1 MSFRNSYAEAIF
13 IFSGKDVAR
22 EMHFSE
28 FEAVLEGFVPLAEQA
43 GQLVHA
49 VYLRVGSGCRV
60 TAAVFFLIEFDKA
73 GFADRRW
80 NVPIE
85 QLAETSAEGPDLG
98 AGPIRLACRS
108 QCAIAWHQQQLWD
121 PQMSP
126 QCNHFAAIKR
136 SLERNAL
143 HLVVPEDIPTLTTE
157 STPEVSDQSQL
168 TSTSSRE
175 AIEALDAQWRARVAQ
190 TIKEARLRVSTLKQ
204 QSQQQTDDLRDQLR
218 QQSELAQ
225 SERIKLEQELQ
236 VQFDKTK
243 GLQEVID
250 GQGQKLKGLREYFE
264 HKLTNL
270 KNDDAISV
278 DSIRQHLQADFDAE
292 LITAKQSYEEK
303 LQMRDVEVMYRD
315 TQLAGLAEEIEK
327 LQAEKQALLE
337 SSGNNLLEQI
347 QRSGISFVSFQ
358 PGAGHMTIPVE
369 DVARFMS
376 DSAEYTAEKCR
387 VDVGVFKLWR
397 RHYQDPV
404 CAKET
409 ANGTICGKLLTR
421 VDRPA
426 DFIEGRSDCCSEH
439 QQVDSPLA
447 QALS

>member
-1 MSFRNSYAEAIF
+1 MSFRNSYAEAVF
-13 IFSGKDVAR
+13 IFSGKDVVR

-43 GQLVHA
+43 AQSVHA
-49 VYLRVGSGCRV
+49 VYLRVGTGCRV

-80 NVPIE
+80 NVPLE

-136 SLERNAL
+136 SIEKNAL
-143 HLVVPEDIPTLTTE
+143 HLVVPDDIPTLSAEPAVKTLDE
-157 STPEVSDQSQL
+157 PQAIAQSNKK
-168 TSTSSRE
+168 
-175 AIEALDAQWRARVAQ
+175 AMADLDAQWRARVAQ

-204 QSQQQTDDLRDQLR
+204 QSQQQIDDLKDQLR
-218 QQSELAQ
+218 RQSESSKREQL
-225 SERIKLEQELQ
+225 KLESELQ
-236 VQFDKTK
+236 LQIDKVS
-243 GLQEVID
+243 EHSHVID
-250 GQGQKLKGLREYFE
+250 GQEQKLKGLREYFE

-270 KNDDAISV
+270 KSV
-278 DSIRQHLQADFDAE
+278 DTVSVDTIRQHLQADFEAE
-292 LITAKQSYEEK
+292 LTELKKSYEEK

-315 TQLAGLAEEIEK
+315 TQLAGLTEEIDK
-327 LQAEKQALLE
+327 LRAEKQALLE

-369 DVARFMS
+369 DVARFMN
-376 DSAEYTAEKCR
+376 DSAAYTAEKCR
-387 VDVGVFKLWR
+387 VDVGVFRRWR

-404 CAKET
+404 CVREIAG
-409 ANGTICGKLLTR
+409 GTICGKLLTR

-426 DFIEGRSDCCSEH
+426 DFVEGSSDCCNEH
-439 QQVDSPLA
+439 QTADSPLA
-447 QALS
+447 QVLS

>member
-13 IFSGKDVAR
+13 IFSGKDVVR

-28 FEAVLEGFVPLAEQA
+28 FEAVLEGFVPLVEQA
-43 GQLVHA
+43 AQTVNA

-60 TAAVFFLIEFDKA
+60 TAAVFFLIEFDKG

-126 QCNHFAAIKR
+126 HCNHFASIKR

-143 HLVVPEDIPTLTTE
+143 HLVIPEDVPTLSVEPANETQT
-157 STPEVSDQSQL
+157 QGQ
-168 TSTSSRE
+168 TSSVSEEKALE
-175 AIEALDAQWRARVAQ
+175 ANDSKWRARVAQ
-190 TIKEARLRVSTLKQ
+190 TIKEARLRVSTLRHQ
-204 QSQQQTDDLRDQLR
+204 TQQQVDDLQDQLR
-218 QQSELAQ
+218 LQNEQFKR
-225 SERIKLEQELQ
+225 ERGLLEQELRRQ
-236 VQFDKTK
+236 AVKAEE
-243 GLQEVID
+243 LQLVID
-250 GQGQKLKGLREYFE
+250 GQEQKLKGLREYFE
-264 HKLTNL
+264 HKLMNL
-270 KNDDAISV
+270 KNVDAASI
-278 DSIRQHLQADFDAE
+278 DSLRQHLQADFDSELAE
-292 LITAKQSYEEK
+292 VKLRYEEK

-327 LQAEKQALLE
+327 LQSEKQVLLE

-369 DVARFMS
+369 DVSRFMD
-376 DSAEYTAEKCR
+376 DSEEYTADKCR
-387 VDVGVFKLWR
+387 VDVNQFRLWR

-404 CAKET
+404 CGREI

-426 DFIEGRSDCCSEH
+426 DFVEGSSDCCSDH
-439 QQVDSPLA
+439 QAVDSPLV
-447 QALS
+447 QAL